1 MIAVGNDVCRAVSV
15 GDAACAGVYVGD
27 EKVFP
32 DAPLY
37 DETKITLVLLDS
49 SGKETDTREEFNP
62 DSSGWRQVWGIRMRY
77 TDRFYLMHIGG
88 QITNLSN
95 PYVGS
100 DLPALKKVEI
110 GNGITAIPGAFFY
123 LCTNLT
129 DVEIPD
135 TVLTIGVSS
144 FFGCTSL
151 EKIYIPN
158 SVTSIYS
165 GSPESFYACRSLR
178 TITVNKPENSISGA
192 PWGATNATVI
202 WTG

>member
-37 DETKITLVLLDS
+37 DETKITLVLLDG
-49 SGKETDTREEFNP
+49 SGAETDTKYLYDEN
-62 DSSGWRQVWGIRMRY
+62 SSGWTQAWSSMRS
-77 TDRFYLMHIGG
+77 TSGSKYLMHIGG
-88 QITNLSN
+88 EITYFENRYSG
-95 PYVGS
+95 GS
-100 DLPALKKVEI
+100 EFPALKKVEI

-123 LCTNLT
+123 LCTSLT
-129 DVEIPD
+129 NVEIPG
-135 TVLTIGVSS
+135 TVLTIGFNS
-144 FFGCTSL
+144 FWGCTSL
-151 EKIYIPN
+151 AEIYIPG
-158 SVTSIYS
+158 SVTTINSS
-165 GSPESFYACRSLR
+165 TFEACNSLR
-178 TITVNKPENSISGA
+178 TITVNKAENSISGA